1 MKFPCCRFAEPRAI
15 ERGSIA
21 LFVPLQLTRI
31 IAPLNSPNPK
41 SYNLVAALK
50 SGNWESRLII
60 HDLAMRNGHVE
71 FAQDVQRGLSS
82 TPKQLFP
89 KYLYDE
95 LGSRLFEAICQV
107 EEYYLTGAEHE
118 ILTNHADDI
127 VRATPDCYTLIDLG
141 SGSAEKTRKVIDAF
155 FRRQSD
161 LLFIPV
167 DISAS
172 ALKESSHALLVSYPA
187 LQIEAYA
194 ADYFHALEALRL
206 PGPEPALVLFLGSNI
221 GNFEPDQSLSF
232 LSTIRRVLRK
242 GDALLLGAD
251 LKKDAGVLEA
261 AYNDPLGV
269 TRAFI
274 VNELARINRE
284 LVATFDLWAFGL
296 RSVYNELPGR
306 VEVYLESLRDQT
318 VDIRELNMS
327 VQFAAGERIHME
339 NAYKFDL
346 RGLREL
352 GTQSGFN
359 LEHQWLDEGKRF
371 SSNLFRAA

>member
-1 MKFPCCRFAEPRAI
+1 MA
-15 ERGSIA
+15 
-21 LFVPLQLTRI
+21 
-31 IAPLNSPNPK
+31 
-41 SYNLVAALK
+41 AALK
-50 SGNWESRLII
+50 SSDSESRLII
-60 HDLAMRNGHVE
+60 HDLAQQNGHAD
-71 FAQDVQRGLSS
+71 FARDVQLGLSS

-89 KYLYDE
+89 KYLYDD
-95 LGSRLFEAICQV
+95 LGSRLFEAICEV
-107 EEYYLTGAEHE
+107 EEYYLTRAEDE

-127 VRATPDCYTLIDLG
+127 VRATPDCHTLIELG

-161 LLFIPV
+161 LLFVPV

-172 ALKESSHALLVSYPA
+172 ALEESSHALLVSYPA

-194 ADYFHALEALRL
+194 ADYFQALDALELA
-206 PGPEPALVLFLGSNI
+206 GSEPALVLFLGSNI
-221 GNFEPDQSLSF
+221 GNFEPDDALRF
-232 LSTIRRVLRK
+232 FRAIRKVLRK

-251 LKKDAGVLEA
+251 LKKDAAALEA

-284 LVATFDLWAFGL
+284 LGANFDLWAFGL
-296 RSVYNELPGR
+296 RSLYNQSIGR
-306 VEVYLESLRDQT
+306 IEVYLESLRDQT
-318 VDIRELNMS
+318 VDLHELNMT

-346 RGLREL
+346 PGLREL
-352 GTQSGFN
+352 GAQSGFN
-359 LEHQWLDEGKRF
+359 LEDHWLDEGKRF